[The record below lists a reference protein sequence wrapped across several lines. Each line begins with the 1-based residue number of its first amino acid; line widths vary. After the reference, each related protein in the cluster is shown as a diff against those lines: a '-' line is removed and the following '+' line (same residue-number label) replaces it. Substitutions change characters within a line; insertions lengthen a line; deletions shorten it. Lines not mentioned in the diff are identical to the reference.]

1 MKNLR
6 ENKPIWHA
14 MVWVA
19 IYIAAMNLGG
29 YIAELYPSV
38 TWATSAVLAVIVAA
52 LLVYIFGSGT
62 AQRYWVK
69 APNAGSLSR
78 TLYIMPLLAITFFQY
93 AKGLSAEIDFGAALV
108 AASFVI
114 FVGFIEEMLF
124 RGFLLEAL
132 LKRGNVT
139 RAALISG
146 ATFGLGHVVNLANG
160 YSGVDQIIQIVAAI
174 VIGVAL
180 AYVVVLTGSILPG
193 VVFHVLFN
201 LGGTISAANTAMD
214 AYILGAVIVVMVPY
228 ILYLRRR
235 LAHVDSGSTVGA

>member
-6 ENKPIWHA
+6 ESKPVWHA

-29 YIAELYPSV
+29 VLAELYPSV
-38 TWATSAVLAVIVAA
+38 TWATSAVLAALSLA
-52 LLVYIFGSGT
+52 LLAYILKSGT
-62 AQRYWVK
+62 ARRFWVNS
-69 APNAGSLSR
+69 PNAGSPSR
-78 TLYIMPLLAITFFQY
+78 TLYVLPLLAITFLQY
-93 AKGLSAEIDFGAALV
+93 SKGLSAELDLGAALV
-108 AASFVI
+108 AASLVI
-114 FVGFIEEMLF
+114 CVGFIEELLF

-132 LKRGNVT
+132 LKRGGVT

-146 ATFGLGHVVNLANG
+146 ATFGLGHIVNLANG
-160 YSGVDQIIQIVAAI
+160 YSGADQLIQIIAAI

-201 LGGTISAANTAMD
+201 LSGTITAANTRMD
-214 AYILGAVIVVMVPY
+214 AYILGAVIVIVVPY
-228 ILYLRRR
+228 IMYLRRQ
-235 LAHVDSGSTVGA
+235 LARVDSSSTVGA